1 MRGVPAPIGSSLD
14 TLISAISDLR
24 AHIDSTNTLS
34 DDQLQ
39 VRANLFEN
47 DSELLG
53 TDFTAMNAALE
64 LIDAYED
71 THGALFINSKT
82 SGGFSR
88 EGNDDL
94 TLERTILLVQQA
106 FFDEVFQRQLVDGE
120 ESVIENCQ
128 YYLND
133 RAWKTSSFFP
143 GHVDQPN
150 NITVVH
156 SVSINGTVP
165 TYWGKKD
172 NCGFAAE
179 PALRPTGLYLSPG
192 GIAKITVPSALVN
205 KGFEIRVGASKVD
218 HSRKDIQ
225 KRMDRVSA
233 TFEIESTTVYVY

>member
-1 MRGVPAPIGSSLD
+1 
-14 TLISAISDLR
+14 
-24 AHIDSTNTLS
+24 
-34 DDQLQ
+34 
-39 VRANLFEN
+39 
-47 DSELLG
+47 
-53 TDFTAMNAALE
+53 MNAALE

-128 YYLND
+128 YYLNG

-172 NCGFAAE
+172 NCGFAAD

-233 TFEIESTTVYVY
+233 TFEIESTTVYVANPLGGGIYISVLYEASEDEKTIQISGSVVKAPFFCKSFRRILLFLLFAFCL